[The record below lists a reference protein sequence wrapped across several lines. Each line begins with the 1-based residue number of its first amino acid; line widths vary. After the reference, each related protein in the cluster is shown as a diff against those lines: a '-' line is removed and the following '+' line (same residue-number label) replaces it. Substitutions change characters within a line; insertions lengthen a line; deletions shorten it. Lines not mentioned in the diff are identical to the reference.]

1 VMSLY
6 VSDCLLV
13 DSNACRQSLGKAAAA
28 ATLYTELVCQSVVG
42 SQSDV
47 IRQSCLTVSGR
58 IRIEHEID
66 SELLAVLL
74 NERNEF
80 SEQCLYSLTAHTCK
94 SDDPGILAR
103 Q

>member
-1 VMSLY
+1 ME
-6 VSDCLLV
+6 
-13 DSNACRQSLGKAAAA
+13 
-28 ATLYTELVCQSVVG
+28 T
-42 SQSDV
+42 DV
-47 IRQSCLTVSGR
+47 IRQSCLAVSGR
-58 IRIEHEID
+58 IRIEHEIV

-80 SEQCLYSLTAHTCK
+80 SEQCLYSLTAHTHTHM

>member
-1 VMSLY
+1 MSLY

-13 DSNACRQSLGKAAAA
+13 DSNACRQSLGKASADV
-28 ATLYTELVCQSVVG
+28 TLYTESVVG

-58 IRIEHEID
+58 IRIEHEIV

-80 SEQCLYSLTAHTCK
+80 SEQCLHSLTAHTHK
-94 SDDPGILAR
+94 SDDPGILTR